1 MSLNQEEKEMEG
13 SKNYLE
19 LANSPLMWLAAA
31 IAVGIVVFQ
40 SVLFFRKSLVAAKE
54 IGISKDQVSKAIKSS
69 AISSIGPSVVILVTM
84 ISLIVSMG
92 APISWMRLSFIGS
105 VNYEAMAAGFGAQ
118 AMGTTLENLDPMAFS
133 CGVWVMICGSL
144 GWLVFTFLFTDK
156 MNKVNHLMSKGNAKM
171 VPIISAGAM
180 LGAFANLASGNF
192 FTAEGNFAFGG
203 APAVAT
209 IVGCILMM
217 ILTKTAKEKDIS
229 WLREWAFAIA
239 MFTGMF
245 VGYVWNKF

>member
-1 MSLNQEEKEMEG
+1 MKDNM
-13 SKNYLE
+13 NYLE

-40 SVLFFRKSLVAAKE
+40 SVLFFRKSLTAAKE
-54 IGISKDQVSKAIKSS
+54 VGITKEQVDRAIKSS

-118 AMGTTLENLDPMAFS
+118 AMGTTLENLNPTAFA

-144 GWLVFTFLFTDK
+144 GWLIFTLLFTDK

-192 FTAEGNFAFGG
+192 FTTEGSFAFGG

-209 IVGCILMM
+209 IIGCLLMM
-217 ILTKTAKEKDIS
+217 VLSKIAKEKNIT
-229 WLREWAFAIA
+229 WLREWAFAIS
-239 MFTGMF
+239 MFTGMLI
-245 VGYVWNKF
+245 GYVWDITL

>member
-1 MSLNQEEKEMEG
+1 MKETT
-13 SKNYLE
+13 NYLE

-31 IAVGIVVFQ
+31 IAVGVVVFQ
-40 SVLFFRKSLVAAKE
+40 SILFFKKSLKAAE
-54 IGISKDQVSKAIKSS
+54 ELEISKEQVNRAIKSS
-69 AISSIGPSVVILVTM
+69 AIASIGPAVVILVTM

-92 APISWMRLSFIGS
+92 APVSWMRLSFIGS

-118 AMGTTLENLDPMAFS
+118 AMGTTLENLNPTAFA

-144 GWLVFTFLFTDK
+144 GWLIFTFLFTDK
-156 MNKVNHLMSKGNAKM
+156 MHKVNHLMSKGNPKM

-192 FTAEGNFAFGG
+192 FSAEGNFAFSG
-203 APAVAT
+203 APAIAT
-209 IVGCILMM
+209 IAGCILMM
-217 ILTKTAKEKDIS
+217 FLSKLAKDKQIN
-229 WLREWAFAIA
+229 WLKEWAFAIS

-245 VGYVWNKF
+245 IGYIWNTMA

>member
-1 MSLNQEEKEMEG
+1 MKE
-13 SKNYLE
+13 SVNYLE

-31 IAVGIVVFQ
+31 IAVGIVIFQ
-40 SVLFFRKSLVAAKE
+40 SVLFFRKSVRAAKE
-54 IGISKDQVSKAIKSS
+54 VGITKEQVNIAIKSS

-92 APISWMRLSFIGS
+92 APVSWMRLSFIGS

-118 AMGTTLENLDPMAFS
+118 AMGTTLENLNPTAFA

-144 GWLVFTFLFTDK
+144 GWLVFTLIFTDK
-156 MNKVNHLMSKGNAKM
+156 MDKVNHLMSKGNSKM
-171 VPIISAGAM
+171 VPIISSGAM

-192 FTAEGNFAFGG
+192 FNAEGQFAFGG

-209 IVGCILMM
+209 IIGCILMM
-217 ILTKTAKEKDIS
+217 ILSKTAKEKNIN
-229 WLREWAFAIA
+229 WLREWAFAIS
-239 MFTGMF
+239 MFTGMI
-245 VGYVWNKF
+245 VGYIWNIAL